1 MTDKKK
7 FEYGPEAIKRCLAA
21 FLLLFSLLVLL
32 SPNTHL
38 RGLGFALAYPFGP
51 VGLYAITLGGAF
63 LCVRRLFFRNL
74 KIGVRNAIG
83 AVLLIVSIGLLLNS
97 TLGSSLA
104 SYSSLE
110 AYHARAMED
119 YGGANGGFYGDFSL
133 GLGAIGAFL
142 SGLFVQANLAYL
154 AILFASA
161 IMVGGLA
168 LLSYPAIRSLIAII
182 KAKQA
187 IRKAK
192 QEQDAQSPLGP
203 EPAKEGKGDEPL
215 IAPEDVD
222 DSFDSYSPDEG
233 VSNPLMSFRFQ
244 PAGEV
249 ELPKRRGNASLTPSS
264 SLISSNEAPII
275 DSSRLSGSTRVSGL
289 HEAVFVP
296 HDSLRPAAP
305 EHGILV
311 EPDEGEP
318 EKPTVEATKPE
329 QAFAPIAPMPRQED
343 EPAPQASAS
352 EQFIA
357 PVFDDADTDGQIPE
371 EPTIPS
377 APALVAASKAPKDPS
392 VSAPAETLSDTPED
406 AACVEI
412 PLPKLDAMPSSEPQ
426 KEAPKATEAPKAA
439 EASPAAQPQQ
449 EEGKMATPRPA
460 SQGFTSTMLPE
471 GGMDSVDPAF
481 IFQPFKKLPAY
492 QLPPDNLLKPRE
504 IDEGK
509 LAELEQECVRRTEII
524 NTTFENL
531 HVGAHVVGHT
541 IGPSVTRYDIETD
554 PDTPVTTISRYIPD
568 VAMRLGGVSV
578 RFSELVMGKS
588 TSGLEV
594 INSTSRVV
602 HFSEVYSGLKKT
614 KGITIPFGEDIDG
627 KILGADLTSFP
638 HMLLAGTTGSGKSV
652 FINSILMA
660 MLMRYRPEE
669 LKICI
674 IDPKMVGYTKFADIP
689 HFLCPIVTDAH
700 YAKLTLKRL
709 VDLME
714 FRYHQFQVAT
724 VTDINEFNSDYA
736 EYAHVAKMPYVV
748 LIVDEYADLVE
759 QEKDIQSYVLR
770 LAQKARAAGIHM
782 ILATQRP
789 DVKVITGTI
798 KANLPVHVALMV
810 ANAIDSQTIL
820 GCGGA
825 EELAPHG
832 DMLVDCAQVLRKE
845 LARCQ
850 GCLVEGSEI
859 RSVVSWIKNQQKTV
873 YDPAFLDLDKQ
884 EEEVPQQ
891 AVQISPADLKAA
903 SDEEKYQIVKAAVM
917 TREYCSISQIQR
929 DFSVGFTRGGKIMK
943 RLQEEGIVAP
953 DGANP
958 NSTKGNKV
966 LVHSAPEGPAQ

>member
-38 RGLGFALAYPFGP
+38 RGLGFAIAYPFGP
-51 VGLYAITLGGAF
+51 VGLYAITLGAAF
-63 LCVRRLFFRNL
+63 LCLRRLFFKNL
-74 KIGVRNAIG
+74 KIGARNAIG

-104 SYSSLE
+104 SYSSLG

-142 SGLFVQANLAYL
+142 CGLFVQAKLAYL

-161 IMVGGLA
+161 IMVGGVA
-168 LLSYPAIRSLIAII
+168 LLSYPAIRSLLAII

-203 EPAKEGKGDEPL
+203 EPAKQEKSDEPL

-249 ELPKRRGNASLTPSS
+249 ELPKRRRGNASLSPSS
-264 SLISSNEAPII
+264 SMINPNEAPII

-296 HDSLRPAAP
+296 HGSLNQPAQ

-311 EPDEGEP
+311 EPDEGEMP
-318 EKPTVEATKPE
+318 KTDADSPVNEQPSAPASPSIEPVES
-329 QAFAPIAPMPRQED
+329 
-343 EPAPQASAS
+343 PAPQ
-352 EQFIA
+352 EVGEPLIA
-357 PVFDDADTDGQIPE
+357 PVFPEDDEPEIEQRIIPA
-371 EPTIPS
+371 
-377 APALVAASKAPKDPS
+377 APALAASKAPEDPS
-392 VSAPAETLSDTPED
+392 VSAPSETLSDTPEEV
-406 AACVEI
+406 ACAEI
-412 PLPKLDAMPSSEPQ
+412 PLPKLDAMPSPEQ
-426 KEAPKATEAPKAA
+426 EKEAPKATEAPKEA
-439 EASPAAQPQQ
+439 EASPDAQPQQ
-449 EEGKMATPRPA
+449 EEGKPATPRPA

-481 IFQPFKKLPAY
+481 IFQPFKKLPSY

>member
-51 VGLYAITLGGAF
+51 VGLYAITLGAAF
-63 LCVRRLFFRNL
+63 LCLRRLFFKNL
-74 KIGVRNAIG
+74 KIGARNAIG

-104 SYSSLE
+104 SYSSLG

-142 SGLFVQANLAYL
+142 CGLFVQAKLAYL

-161 IMVGGLA
+161 IMVGGVA
-168 LLSYPAIRSLIAII
+168 LLSYPAIRSLLAII

-187 IRKAK
+187 IRRAK

-203 EPAKEGKGDEPL
+203 EPAKQEKSDEPL

-222 DSFDSYSPDEG
+222 DSFDSYSPDQG

-249 ELPKRRGNASLTPSS
+249 ELPKRRRGNASLSPSS
-264 SLISSNEAPII
+264 SMINPNEAPII

-296 HDSLRPAAP
+296 HGSLNQPAQ

-311 EPDEGEP
+311 EPDEGEMP
-318 EKPTVEATKPE
+318 KTDADSPVNEQPSAPASPSIQPVEP
-329 QAFAPIAPMPRQED
+329 
-343 EPAPQASAS
+343 PAPQ
-352 EQFIA
+352 EVGEPLIA
-357 PVFDDADTDGQIPE
+357 PVFPEDDEPEIEQRIIPA
-371 EPTIPS
+371 
-377 APALVAASKAPKDPS
+377 APALAASKAPEDPS
-392 VSAPAETLSDTPED
+392 VSAPSETLSDTIED
-406 AACVEI
+406 AACAEI
-412 PLPKLDAMPSSEPQ
+412 PLPKLDAMPSPEQ
-426 KEAPKATEAPKAA
+426 EKEAPKATEAPKEA
-439 EASPAAQPQQ
+439 EASPDAQPQQ
-449 EEGKMATPRPA
+449 EEGKPATPRPA

-481 IFQPFKKLPAY
+481 IFQPFKKLPSY

>member
-51 VGLYAITLGGAF
+51 VGLYAITLGAAF
-63 LCVRRLFFRNL
+63 LCLRRLFFKNL
-74 KIGVRNAIG
+74 KIGARNAIG

-104 SYSSLE
+104 SYSSLG

-142 SGLFVQANLAYL
+142 CGLFVQAKLAYL

-161 IMVGGLA
+161 IMVGGVA
-168 LLSYPAIRSLIAII
+168 LLSYPAIRSLLAII

-203 EPAKEGKGDEPL
+203 EPAKQEKSDEPL

-249 ELPKRRGNASLTPSS
+249 ELPKRRRGNASLSPSS
-264 SLISSNEAPII
+264 SMISPNEAPII

-296 HDSLRPAAP
+296 HGSLDQPAQ

-311 EPDEGEP
+311 EPDEGEMP
-318 EKPTVEATKPE
+318 KTDADSPINEQPSAPASPSIQPVEP
-329 QAFAPIAPMPRQED
+329 Q
-343 EPAPQASAS
+343 APQ
-352 EQFIA
+352 EVGEPLIA
-357 PVFDDADTDGQIPE
+357 PVFPEDDEPEIEQRIIPA
-371 EPTIPS
+371 
-377 APALVAASKAPKDPS
+377 APALAASKAPEDPS
-392 VSAPAETLSDTPED
+392 VSAPSETLSDTIED
-406 AACVEI
+406 AACAEI
-412 PLPKLDAMPSSEPQ
+412 PLPKLDAMPSPEQ
-426 KEAPKATEAPKAA
+426 EKEAPKATEAPKEA
-439 EASPAAQPQQ
+439 EASPDAQPQQ
-449 EEGKMATPRPA
+449 EEGKPATPRPA

-481 IFQPFKKLPAY
+481 IFQPFKKLPSY

>member
-51 VGLYAITLGGAF
+51 VGLYAITLGAAF
-63 LCVRRLFFRNL
+63 LCLRRLFFKNL
-74 KIGVRNAIG
+74 KIGARNAIG

-142 SGLFVQANLAYL
+142 CGLFVQAKLAYL

-161 IMVGGLA
+161 IMVGGVA
-168 LLSYPAIRSLIAII
+168 LLSYPAIRSLLAII

-187 IRKAK
+187 IRRAK

-203 EPAKEGKGDEPL
+203 EPAKQEKSDEPL

-222 DSFDSYSPDEG
+222 DSFDSYSPDQG

-249 ELPKRRGNASLTPSS
+249 ELPKRRRGNASFTPSS
-264 SLISSNEAPII
+264 SMISPNEAPII

-296 HDSLRPAAP
+296 HGSLDQPAQ

-311 EPDEGEP
+311 EPDEGEMP
-318 EKPTVEATKPE
+318 KTDADSPINEQPSAPASPSIQPVEP
-329 QAFAPIAPMPRQED
+329 Q
-343 EPAPQASAS
+343 APQ
-352 EQFIA
+352 EVGEPLIA
-357 PVFDDADTDGQIPE
+357 PVFPEDDEPEIEQRIIPA
-371 EPTIPS
+371 
-377 APALVAASKAPKDPS
+377 APALAASKAPDDPS
-392 VSAPAETLSDTPED
+392 VSAPSETLSDTIED
-406 AACVEI
+406 ACAEI
-412 PLPKLDAMPSSEPQ
+412 PLPKLDAMPSPEQ
-426 KEAPKATEAPKAA
+426 EKEAPKAAEATKAA
-439 EASPAAQPQQ
+439 EASPAAQMQQ

-481 IFQPFKKLPAY
+481 IFQPFKKLPSY

>member
-51 VGLYAITLGGAF
+51 VGLYAITLGAAF
-63 LCVRRLFFRNL
+63 LCLRRLFFKNL
-74 KIGVRNAIG
+74 KIGARNAIG
-83 AVLLIVSIGLLLNS
+83 VVLLIVSIGLLLNS

-168 LLSYPAIRSLIAII
+168 LLSYPAIRSLLAII

-187 IRKAK
+187 IRRAK
-192 QEQDAQSPLGP
+192 QEQDAQPPLGP
-203 EPAKEGKGDEPL
+203 EPAKQEKSDEPL

-249 ELPKRRGNASLTPSS
+249 ELPKRRRGNASLTPSS

-296 HDSLRPAAP
+296 HGSLNQPAQ

-311 EPDEGEP
+311 EPDDGETAKADADLPINEQPSAPALPSMEPVESQTPQEVGEP
-318 EKPTVEATKPE
+318 L
-329 QAFAPIAPMPRQED
+329 
-343 EPAPQASAS
+343 
-352 EQFIA
+352 IA
-357 PVFDDADTDGQIPE
+357 PVFPEDDEPEKEQSIIPA
-371 EPTIPS
+371 

-392 VSAPAETLSDTPED
+392 VSAPAEPLSDTTEK

-412 PLPKLDAMPSSEPQ
+412 PLPKLDAMPSTEPK

-449 EEGKMATPRPA
+449 EEGKPATPRPA

-481 IFQPFKKLPAY
+481 IFQPFKKLPSY

>member
-51 VGLYAITLGGAF
+51 VGLYAITLGAAF
-63 LCVRRLFFRNL
+63 LCLRRLFFKNL
-74 KIGVRNAIG
+74 KIGARNAIG

-104 SYSSLE
+104 SYSSLG

-142 SGLFVQANLAYL
+142 CGLFVQAKLAYL

-161 IMVGGLA
+161 IMVGGVA
-168 LLSYPAIRSLIAII
+168 LLSYPAIRSLLAII

-203 EPAKEGKGDEPL
+203 EPAKQEKSDEPL

-249 ELPKRRGNASLTPSS
+249 ELPKRRRGNASLSPSS
-264 SLISSNEAPII
+264 SMINPNEAPII

-296 HDSLRPAAP
+296 HGSLNQPAQ

-311 EPDEGEP
+311 EPDEGEMP
-318 EKPTVEATKPE
+318 KTDADSPVNEQPSAPASPSIEPVES
-329 QAFAPIAPMPRQED
+329 
-343 EPAPQASAS
+343 PAPQ
-352 EQFIA
+352 EVGEPLIA
-357 PVFDDADTDGQIPE
+357 PVFPEDDEPEIEQRIIPA
-371 EPTIPS
+371 
-377 APALVAASKAPKDPS
+377 APALAASKAPEDPS
-392 VSAPAETLSDTPED
+392 VSAPSETLSDTIED
-406 AACVEI
+406 AACAEI
-412 PLPKLDAMPSSEPQ
+412 PLPKLDAMPSPEQ
-426 KEAPKATEAPKAA
+426 EKEAPKATEAPKEA
-439 EASPAAQPQQ
+439 EASPDAQPQQ
-449 EEGKMATPRPA
+449 EEGKPATPRPA

-481 IFQPFKKLPAY
+481 IFQPFKKLPSY

>member
-1 MTDKKK
+1 M
-7 FEYGPEAIKRCLAA
+7 R
-21 FLLLFSLLVLL
+21 
-32 SPNTHL
+32 HL
-38 RGLGFALAYPFGP
+38 RSLFGP
-51 VGLYAITLGGAF
+51 AAGRDGF
-63 LCVRRLFFRNL
+63 LE
-74 KIGVRNAIG
+74 G
-83 AVLLIVSIGLLLNS
+83 
-97 TLGSSLA
+97 
-104 SYSSLE
+104 
-110 AYHARAMED
+110 
-119 YGGANGGFYGDFSL
+119 
-133 GLGAIGAFL
+133 FL
-142 SGLFVQANLAYL
+142 SGLFVQAKLAYL

-161 IMVGGLA
+161 IMVGGVA
-168 LLSYPAIRSLIAII
+168 LLSYPAIRSLLAII

-203 EPAKEGKGDEPL
+203 EPAKQEKSDEPL

-249 ELPKRRGNASLTPSS
+249 ELPKRRRGNASLSPSS
-264 SLISSNEAPII
+264 SMINPNEAPII

-296 HDSLRPAAP
+296 HGSLNQPAQ

-311 EPDEGEP
+311 EPDEGEMP
-318 EKPTVEATKPE
+318 KTDADSPVNEQPSAPASPSIEPVES
-329 QAFAPIAPMPRQED
+329 
-343 EPAPQASAS
+343 PAPQ
-352 EQFIA
+352 EVGEPLIA
-357 PVFDDADTDGQIPE
+357 PVFPEDDEPEIEQRIIPA
-371 EPTIPS
+371 
-377 APALVAASKAPKDPS
+377 APALAASKAPEDPS
-392 VSAPAETLSDTPED
+392 VSAPSETLSDTPEEV
-406 AACVEI
+406 ACAEI
-412 PLPKLDAMPSSEPQ
+412 PLPKLDAMPSPEQ
-426 KEAPKATEAPKAA
+426 EKEAPKATEAPKEA
-439 EASPAAQPQQ
+439 EASPDAQPQQ
-449 EEGKMATPRPA
+449 EEGKPATPRPA

-481 IFQPFKKLPAY
+481 IFQPFKKLPSY

>member
-51 VGLYAITLGGAF
+51 VGLYAITLGAAF
-63 LCVRRLFFRNL
+63 LCLRRLFFKNL
-74 KIGVRNAIG
+74 KIGARNAIG

-104 SYSSLE
+104 SYSSLG

-142 SGLFVQANLAYL
+142 CGLFVQAKLAYL

-161 IMVGGLA
+161 IMVGGVA
-168 LLSYPAIRSLIAII
+168 LLSYPAIRSLLAII

-203 EPAKEGKGDEPL
+203 EPAKQEKSDEPF

-249 ELPKRRGNASLTPSS
+249 ELPKRRRGNASLSPSS
-264 SLISSNEAPII
+264 SMINPNEAPII

-296 HDSLRPAAP
+296 HGSLNQPAQ

-311 EPDEGEP
+311 EPDEGEMP
-318 EKPTVEATKPE
+318 KTDADSPVNEQPSAPASPSIEPVES
-329 QAFAPIAPMPRQED
+329 
-343 EPAPQASAS
+343 PAPQ
-352 EQFIA
+352 EVGEPLIA
-357 PVFDDADTDGQIPE
+357 PVFPEDDEPEIEQRIIPA
-371 EPTIPS
+371 
-377 APALVAASKAPKDPS
+377 APALAASKAPEDPS
-392 VSAPAETLSDTPED
+392 VSAPSETLSDTIED
-406 AACVEI
+406 AACAEI
-412 PLPKLDAMPSSEPQ
+412 PLPKLDAMPSPEQ
-426 KEAPKATEAPKAA
+426 EKEAPKATEAPKEA
-439 EASPAAQPQQ
+439 EASPDAQPQQ
-449 EEGKMATPRPA
+449 EEGKPATPRPA

-481 IFQPFKKLPAY
+481 IFQPFKKLPSY

>member
-51 VGLYAITLGGAF
+51 VGLYAITLGAAF
-63 LCVRRLFFRNL
+63 LCLRRLFFKNL
-74 KIGVRNAIG
+74 KIGARNAIG

-104 SYSSLE
+104 SYSSLG

-142 SGLFVQANLAYL
+142 CGLFVQAKLAYL

-161 IMVGGLA
+161 IMVGGVA
-168 LLSYPAIRSLIAII
+168 LLSYPAIRSLLAII

-203 EPAKEGKGDEPL
+203 EPAKQEKSDEPL

-249 ELPKRRGNASLTPSS
+249 ELPKRRRGNASLSPSS
-264 SLISSNEAPII
+264 SMINPNEAPII

-296 HDSLRPAAP
+296 HGSLNQPAQ

-311 EPDEGEP
+311 EPDEGEMP
-318 EKPTVEATKPE
+318 KTDADSPVNEQPSAPASPSIEPVES
-329 QAFAPIAPMPRQED
+329 
-343 EPAPQASAS
+343 PAPQ
-352 EQFIA
+352 EVGEPLIA
-357 PVFDDADTDGQIPE
+357 PVFPEDDEPEIEQRIIPA
-371 EPTIPS
+371 
-377 APALVAASKAPKDPS
+377 APALAASKAPEDPS
-392 VSAPAETLSDTPED
+392 VSAPSETLSDTPEEV
-406 AACVEI
+406 ACAEI
-412 PLPKLDAMPSSEPQ
+412 PLPKLDAMPSPEQ
-426 KEAPKATEAPKAA
+426 EKEAPKATEAPKEA
-439 EASPAAQPQQ
+439 EASPDAQPQQ
-449 EEGKMATPRPA
+449 EEGKPATPRPA

-481 IFQPFKKLPAY
+481 IFQPFKKLPSY

>member
-38 RGLGFALAYPFGP
+38 RGLGFAIAYPFGP
-51 VGLYAITLGGAF
+51 VGLYAITLGAAF
-63 LCVRRLFFRNL
+63 LCLRRLFFRNL
-74 KIGVRNAIG
+74 KIGARNAIG

-97 TLGSSLA
+97 TLGSSLS
-104 SYSSLE
+104 SYSSLG

-142 SGLFVQANLAYL
+142 CGLFVQANLAYL

-161 IMVGGLA
+161 IMVGGVA
-168 LLSYPAIRSLIAII
+168 LLSYPAIRSLLAII

-187 IRKAK
+187 IRRAK

-203 EPAKEGKGDEPL
+203 EPAKQEKSDEPL

-249 ELPKRRGNASLTPSS
+249 ELPKRRRGNASFTPSS
-264 SLISSNEAPII
+264 SMISPNEAPII

-296 HDSLRPAAP
+296 HGSLDQPAQ

-311 EPDEGEP
+311 EPDEGEMP
-318 EKPTVEATKPE
+318 KTDADSPVNEQPSAPASPSIEPVES
-329 QAFAPIAPMPRQED
+329 
-343 EPAPQASAS
+343 PAPQ
-352 EQFIA
+352 EVGEPLIA
-357 PVFDDADTDGQIPE
+357 PVFPEDDEPEIEQRIIPA
-371 EPTIPS
+371 
-377 APALVAASKAPKDPS
+377 APALAASKAPEDPS
-392 VSAPAETLSDTPED
+392 VSAPSETLSDTIED
-406 AACVEI
+406 AACAEI
-412 PLPKLDAMPSSEPQ
+412 PLPKLDAMPSPEQ
-426 KEAPKATEAPKAA
+426 EKEAPKATEAPKEA
-439 EASPAAQPQQ
+439 EASPDAQPQQ
-449 EEGKMATPRPA
+449 EEGKPATPRPA

-481 IFQPFKKLPAY
+481 IFQPFKKLPSY